1 MLHSTSTYIHLESNK
16 YDIDKEPLLL
26 TAQSKYNI
34 ATKNW
39 KEALDDA
46 NKVIQGNSP
55 PSQAFCSKI
64 EALFNLNNFEQV
76 KLDRNTEI

>member
-1 MLHSTSTYIHLESNK
+1 MLSGSTSTSILESNK
-16 YDIDKEPLLL
+16 YDIEKEPLLL

-39 KEALDDA
+39 RRALDDS
-46 NKVIQGNSP
+46 NKVIMIMSDSP

-76 KLDRNTEI
+76 ECNT